1 MLGRRSARR
10 RLPDVA
16 PGVTRSTS
24 SGLEY
29 LFHLRGL
36 TGLEQRAT
44 VPGGVRNEAL
54 PYWKDVAMKA
64 PSKPRKSLQRR
75 DATGHL
81 NPKYAADLRQR
92 SLASG
97 HHDADVAFFG
107 RAKSSDSLAES
118 LGEEFVASATAGEGG
133 ATDAHNQSVPEDTG
147 GPFIITRARDEFAQG
162 PDPSNPLEAT
172 REPFPTS
179 QSAEDD
185 PEA

>member
-1 MLGRRSARR
+1 
-10 RLPDVA
+10 
-16 PGVTRSTS
+16 
-24 SGLEY
+24 
-29 LFHLRGL
+29 
-36 TGLEQRAT
+36 
-44 VPGGVRNEAL
+44 
-54 PYWKDVAMKA
+54 MKA

-185 PEA
+185 PEP